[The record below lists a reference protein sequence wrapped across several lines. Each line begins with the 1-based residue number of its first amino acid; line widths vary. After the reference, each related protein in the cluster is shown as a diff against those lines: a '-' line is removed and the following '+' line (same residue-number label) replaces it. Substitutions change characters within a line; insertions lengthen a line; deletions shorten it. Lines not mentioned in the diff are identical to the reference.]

1 MLARSV
7 ALFRKDLKQTLGGGS
22 ELFQAFLPGLLLIFV
37 FSLSREPG
45 QVLSTQLV
53 ATVFWLVSAFALV
66 LIANIFYRLEER
78 GAIRF
83 ALLLA
88 PVPVQSIWLG
98 KCAGIFCLLFIC
110 QRVWWPFFLLFLSVS
125 SQGSWIDGLL
135 LVCSVDFGL
144 AVLGSLLGTFAIGRE
159 GRDALLTVLCFPLL
173 LPLLLGAINLG
184 ETFLNGGGQQS
195 AWWGLIFAFDALFT
209 GAALLL
215 FPFAYTG
222 E

>member
-1 MLARSV
+1 MSKPLMTTIPVRDAVGTVLCQDITRIEPSKSKGPV
-7 ALFRKDLKQTLGGGS
+7 FRKGH
-22 ELFQAFLPGLLLIFV
+22 
-37 FSLSREPG
+37 
-45 QVLSTQLV
+45 
-53 ATVFWLVSAFALV
+53 
-66 LIANIFYRLEER
+66 
-78 GAIRF
+78 
-83 ALLLA
+83 
-88 PVPVQSIWLG
+88 
-98 KCAGIFCLLFIC
+98 FIC
-110 QRVWWPFFLLFLSVS
+110 QLVWWPFFLLFLSVS

-135 LVCSVDFGL
+135 LVFSVDFGL